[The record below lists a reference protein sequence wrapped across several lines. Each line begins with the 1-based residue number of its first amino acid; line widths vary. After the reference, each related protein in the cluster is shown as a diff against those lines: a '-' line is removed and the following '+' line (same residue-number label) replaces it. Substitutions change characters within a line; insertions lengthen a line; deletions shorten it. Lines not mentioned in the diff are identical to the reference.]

1 MLLACDVTP
10 VTEEVAAVG
19 DIPTLPMWGRFDRL
33 VPPNTGR
40 EFGEIV
46 GEKVHWIIGG
56 HSWMVPRPAI
66 QLDTLRD
73 TDDGKAFLERVQER
87 ARLLSRFAA

>member
-1 MLLACDVTP
+1 M
-10 VTEEVAAVG
+10 
-19 DIPTLPMWGRFDRL
+19 
-33 VPPNTGR
+33 
-40 EFGEIV
+40 V

-66 QLDTLRD
+66 QLDTLRN
-73 TDDGKAFLERVQER
+73 TDDGMAFLERVKTR